1 MKGYVILLV
10 LKRQWIRGLTA
21 ILIKSFPGI
30 SPATRPLIAVPENI
44 DPYWFAGFSE
54 GEGCYRVVIQKG
66 STKVGFGVRLRFT
79 ISQHSRDEPLI
90 RKIRDYLGCG
100 YLLDNSKFPAVYI
113 DIAKYSDI
121 LNIIIPFFNKYT
133 LHGTKRLD
141 FQDFCK
147 VAELMENKAHLTHE
161 GLKQIEEIQRFMN
174 KGRDPVGS

>member
-1 MKGYVILLV
+1 M
-10 LKRQWIRGLTA
+10 
-21 ILIKSFPGI
+21 
-30 SPATRPLIAVPENI
+30 
-44 DPYWFAGFSE
+44 
-54 GEGCYRVVIQKG
+54 VIQKG

-133 LHGTKRLD
+133 LHGPTKDGTFKIFVKLLSLWRIKL
-141 FQDFCK
+141 
-147 VAELMENKAHLTHE
+147 
-161 GLKQIEEIQRFMN
+161 I
-174 KGRDPVGS
+174 